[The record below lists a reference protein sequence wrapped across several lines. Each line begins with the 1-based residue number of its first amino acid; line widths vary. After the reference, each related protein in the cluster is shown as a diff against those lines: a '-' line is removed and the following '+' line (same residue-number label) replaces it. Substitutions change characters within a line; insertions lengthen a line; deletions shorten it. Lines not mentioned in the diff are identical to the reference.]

1 MTWEVESATQPS
13 ERVWHVSFV
22 ELVYMQDLSLMGWTQ
37 PSQPCNHRNAEVHI
51 LWSNPGVLG
60 HTSSL

>member
-51 LWSNPGVLG
+51 L
-60 HTSSL
+60 